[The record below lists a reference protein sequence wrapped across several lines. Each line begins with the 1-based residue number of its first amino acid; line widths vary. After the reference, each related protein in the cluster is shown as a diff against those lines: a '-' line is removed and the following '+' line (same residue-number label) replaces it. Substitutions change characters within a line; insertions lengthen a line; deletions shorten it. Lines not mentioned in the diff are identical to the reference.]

1 MITLKRILSAVLAA
15 ALLVGSVP
23 AALAADIDSHWSK
36 PYVTSLHELGIINPS
51 ASTGNYTPEAA
62 VTRWEFMRYI
72 NRAFD
77 FTEKASI
84 SYSDV
89 QTSDPYYETIQIAVK
104 HGYINGTG
112 NNKMSPE
119 GILTRE
125 QAATILG
132 RLHKYA
138 PAASASKLDVF
149 TDKSR
154 ISSYATS
161 YVAEAVSQGYING
174 YTDGTFKPQG
184 NLKRGEIAKILYFY
198 LGSSL
203 GESGKQYTSADFN
216 GDTKNVTISAACTL
230 SDATVNG
237 NLYITE
243 DVLSG
248 NVNLNNVTVK
258 GDIIV
263 GGGNVTLDGVNA
275 MSLVVANPMGNKPT
289 VIATG
294 STNIGTTEV
303 QTSASLAESGLSAN
317 AGGFSDISVTGE
329 GTNLSLDAAVWDVST
344 KAASTIVTTGSTT
357 ISELT
362 ADAKTTVTGNG
373 SIQTA
378 KLNASGCELVMQP
391 AEVQLASGVTASI
404 AGKSVASSTSV
415 SISPSTLSIDV
426 NNKDAIAFSYEF
438 TFNADKNDLT
448 RVTVGGTNLRQG
460 TDYNLLSDKNGIRI
474 YKTYLSTLTAGTY
487 TAELKFEDGTK
498 AAIGIVVGNSAQS
511 AVSPSQ
517 VTFDKYENS
526 ANYNDVTVTLSLPA
540 GTLLSSV
547 KLGSTVLERGTDYN
561 YNASSGMVTLLRETL
576 AKKSKGSYTITFV
589 PTKGTSSTCSL
600 TVTDTAPVN
609 EVSPSPVDF
618 DANTSSGGYQDV
630 TVTLKPA
637 DGATL
642 KNIRAGGKTLEEN
655 WQYKVDGSTVTISK
669 TAVAEFGKSGATY
682 ADFIFV
688 MSQGQNPTLRV
699 NYVTTY
705 ALTANVV
712 DDLGL
717 PISGATVTFTPNDGE
732 SGTAAQTLVTDSDG
746 KATVYVKRGS
756 YSLTATHERFTS
768 AITQTT
774 SVSSAR
780 TVKMTGEILETV
792 QLVVTNEYGA
802 PLSGAVVSIGGKSI
816 TTGADGTASFSVKRG
831 SYVAQVACNGYKT
844 QAVQL
849 SVTGS
854 LRERVKLS

>member
-275 MSLVVANPMGNKPT
+275 MSLVVSNPMGNKPT

-448 RVTVGGTNLRQG
+448 RVTVGGANLRQG

-618 DANTSSGGYQDV
+618 DANTPSGGYQDV

>member
-237 NLYITE
+237 TLYITE
-243 DVLSG
+243 DVLS
-248 NVNLNNVTVK
+248 
-258 GDIIV
+258 
-263 GGGNVTLDGVNA
+263 GNVTLDGVNA
-275 MSLVVANPMGNKPT
+275 MSLVVSNPMGNKPT

-415 SISPSTLSIDV
+415 SISPSTLSIDI

-438 TFNADKNDLT
+438 TFNA
-448 RVTVGGTNLRQG
+448 
-460 TDYNLLSDKNGIRI
+460 DKNGIRI

-517 VTFDKYENS
+517 VTFDKYESS

-589 PTKGTSSTCSL
+589 PTRGTSSTCSL

-642 KNIRAGGKTLEEN
+642 KNIRTGGKTLEEN
-655 WQYKVDGSTVTISK
+655 WQYKVDGSTVTISN

-682 ADFIFV
+682 ADFTFV
-688 MSQGQNPTLRV
+688 MSKGQNPTLRV

-756 YSLTATHERFTS
+756 YTLTATHERFTS

-774 SVSSAR
+774 SVSSGR

-802 PLSGAVVSIGGKSI
+802 PLSGAVVSIGGKSVS
-816 TTGADGTASFSVKRG
+816 TGADGTASFSVKRG
-831 SYVAQVACNGYKT
+831 SYVAQVACTGYKT

>member
-84 SYSDV
+84 RYSDV

-258 GDIIV
+258 GDIII

-448 RVTVGGTNLRQG
+448 RVTVGGANLRQG

-688 MSQGQNPTLRV
+688 MSKGQNPTLRV

-756 YSLTATHERFTS
+756 YTLTATHERFTS

-802 PLSGAVVSIGGKSI
+802 PLSGAVVSIGGKSV
-816 TTGADGTASFSVKRG
+816 TTGADGTASFSIKRG
-831 SYVAQVACNGYKT
+831 SYVAQVACTGYKT

>member
-448 RVTVGGTNLRQG
+448 RVTVGGANLRQG

-517 VTFDKYENS
+517 VTFDKYESS

-688 MSQGQNPTLRV
+688 MSKGQNPTLRV

-816 TTGADGTASFSVKRG
+816 TTGADGTSSFSVKRG

>member
-138 PAASASKLDVF
+138 PAASASKLDIF

-329 GTNLSLDAAVWDVST
+329 GTNLSLDAAVWDVRT

-517 VTFDKYENS
+517 VTFDKYESS

-655 WQYKVDGSTVTISK
+655 WQYKVDSSTVTISK

-688 MSQGQNPTLRV
+688 MSKGQNPTLRV

-756 YSLTATHERFTS
+756 YTLTATHERFTS

-802 PLSGAVVSIGGKSI
+802 PLSGAVVSIGGKSV
-816 TTGADGTASFSVKRG
+816 TTGADGTASFSIKRG
-831 SYVAQVACNGYKT
+831 SYVAQVACSGYKT